1 MRNSVPFIEEG
12 HISRADSE
20 QAGQKRQAG
29 KLIDEV
35 ISSADAESSWDDVVP
50 DSWKSNRTKAMRS
63 SPGIKRLLP
72 AQSPKQLVQGSSQSA
87 RAESSTNKAMIK
99 PKASVTAFVDW
110 VAINSGHGLRIN
122 IVGNIDHNLRDQ
134 WRRLLEETATI
145 DVNEYEINLKATPVL
160 SMTGLGMLLLFKER
174 KDSSREAIKLSNCNQ
189 DVWKLLSWTGMD
201 KYFVIQKGMDSE

>member
-35 ISSADAESSWDDVVP
+35 ITSADAESSWEDVVP
-50 DSWKSNRTKAMRS
+50 DTWQSNRTKAMKS

-72 AQSPKQLVQGSSQSA
+72 AQSPKQLVQGSS
-87 RAESSTNKAMIK
+87 RPERVESSTKKAGVK
-99 PKASVTAFVDW
+99 PKAVAAFVDW
-110 VAINSGHGLRIN
+110 VAINSGHGLRVN

-134 WRRLLEETATI
+134 WRRLLEETATM

-174 KDSSREAIKLSNCNQ
+174 KDSSREEIKLSNCNQ
-189 DVWKLLSWTGMD
+189 DVWKLLNWTGMD
-201 KYFVIQKGMDSE
+201 KYFVIQKGMDSK